1 MPLPDPL
8 TDPVPLAALT
18 LVIFAVIQYQRTLTW
33 TEYRGLHALK
43 RRYFPVLD
51 RLWPHAVHTKQRLED
66 DAEYLLTREQS
77 VKSVW
82 KQLVAEGGSPHLVS
96 SLKQRPGANG
106 GVEYSAAHV
115 VWLHD
120 DGSQTEAYLFRNSDG
135 TTDVY
140 AHHEPS
146 VITPDEHL
154 AGEQTDGDPEGV
166 VRDALGVPI
175 DASGA

>member
-8 TDPVPLAALT
+8 TDPVPLAVLT
-18 LVIFAVIQYQRTLTW
+18 LLVFGVVQYQRTLTW

-43 RRYFPVLD
+43 RRYFPLLD
-51 RLWPHAVHTKQRLED
+51 RLWPHAVHTKHRPED

-82 KQLVAEGGSPHLVS
+82 QQLVSERGSPHLVS
-96 SLKQRPGANG
+96 SLKQRPGMDG

-120 DGSQTEAYLFRNSDG
+120 DGSQTEAYLFRNPDG

-154 AGEQTDGDPEGV
+154 SGEQTDGDPKGV
-166 VRDALGVPI
+166 VRSALGEPRE
-175 DASGA
+175 A

>member
-8 TDPVPLAALT
+8 TDPVPLAVLT
-18 LVIFAVIQYQRTLTW
+18 LLVFGVVQYQRTLTW

-51 RLWPHAVHTKQRLED
+51 RLWPHAVHTKQRPKD

-82 KQLVAEGGSPHLVS
+82 QQLVSEGGSPHLVS
-96 SLKQRPGANG
+96 SLKQRPGMDDGA
-106 GVEYSAAHV
+106 VEYSAAHV
-115 VWLHD
+115 LWRH
-120 DGSQTEAYLFRNSDG
+120 DGSQTEAYLFANDDG
-135 TTDVY
+135 TVDVY
-140 AHHEPS
+140 AHFEPS
-146 VITPDEHL
+146 VLRPTEHL
-154 AGEQTDGDPEGV
+154 SGEQTDGDPKGV